1 MLNKTQ
7 FSPSATA
14 DDREIEKQI
23 RETDSLIIKA
33 ICLIVV
39 VAIISSA
46 LVFPEQTSAII
57 DSLRSFVTIYFTWYY
72 ALFATVALGLCIW
85 LAFGRFGQIRIGGDM
100 ARPTWGRFAWY
111 SMLFACGQG
120 IGLIFWSVAEPIM
133 LYQDNPLAPTAGEG
147 VKGVNSA
154 MSWSYFHWA
163 IHAWAIYCIVALCLA
178 YSFYNRNKPLTF
190 RDACIDCL
198 PWRRSGG
205 ILIETLAILATVLGL
220 STSFGF
226 AALQFNSGLD
236 SVSGIGSTVVIK
248 SVIVIVLTCFTALSV
263 YIGVNKGMKI
273 ISELNTSLS
282 LALMA
287 GMFVFGPTLYLLSLL
302 PESIGAWL
310 NNLLF
315 MGLWTDAQLQVSGF
329 SHWKESWNGWWT
341 VFIWSWSLSFSP
353 FVGAFIARISHGR
366 TIRDF
371 ILGVVVIPSLIV
383 IIWIAIMG
391 GSAIYFDLNQGGA
404 ISAAVNSDISSGLFA
419 LFDNLSWSVIR
430 LTLLVIATVLVATY
444 YITSLDSGVHAL
456 AHFVSCGD
464 HPSAW
469 FRVMLVAAIGGI
481 TLVLLS
487 LGGATAL
494 TIIQTGAILGALP
507 FSFICLLMIY
517 NFIHNLVND
526 GLSGRF
532 IRSPDKH
539 AH

>member
-1 MLNKTQ
+1 MSSKTQ
-7 FSPSATA
+7 FPESAFA
-14 DDREIEKQI
+14 DDQEIETRA
-23 RETDSLIIKA
+23 RETDSLVIKTV
-33 ICLIVV
+33 CLIAV
-39 VAIISSA
+39 VAIIGSA
-46 LVFPEQTSAII
+46 LGFPDTAGAII
-57 DSLRSFVTIYFTWYY
+57 DSLRSFVTINFTWYY
-72 ALFATVALGLCIW
+72 ALFATSALGLCIW

-100 ARPTWGRFAWY
+100 ARPTYGRFAWY

-133 LYQDNPLAPTAGEG
+133 LYQSNPLAPDGGAR
-147 VKGVNSA
+147 GVNTA
-154 MSWSYFHWA
+154 MSWGYFHWA

-198 PWRRSGG
+198 PACCRRSSGL
-205 ILIETLAILATVLGL
+205 LIETLAILATVLGL

-236 SVSGIGSTVVIK
+236 FISGIGSTAIIK
-248 SVIVIVLTCFTALSV
+248 SVIVVTLTCFTAMSV
-263 YIGVNKGMKI
+263 FIGVNKGMKI

-282 LALMA
+282 LVLMA
-287 GMFVFGPTLYLLSLL
+287 GMFVFGPTLYLLSLI
-302 PESIGAWL
+302 PESIGTYL
-310 NNLLF
+310 SNLF
-315 MGLWTDAQLQVSGF
+315 AMGLWTDAQLQVTGF
-329 SHWKESWNGWWT
+329 GHWKESWNGWWT

-391 GSAIYFDLNQGGA
+391 GSAIYFDLNQGGT
-404 ISAAVNSDISSGLFA
+404 ISAAVNSDIASGLFA
-419 LFDNLSWSVIR
+419 LFGNVSWSVVR
-430 LTLLVIATVLVATY
+430 LALLVIATVLVATY
-444 YITSLDSGVHAL
+444 YITSLDSGIHAL
-456 AHFVSCGD
+456 AHFVSPSD

-469 FRVMLVAAIGGI
+469 FKVMLVAAIGSI

-487 LGGATAL
+487 LGGTAALAT
-494 TIIQTGAILGALP
+494 IQTGAILGALP

-517 NFIHNLVND
+517 NFIHNLIND
-526 GLSGRF
+526 RLPGTFILSQDRMN
-532 IRSPDKH
+532 R
-539 AH
+539 